1 MIHIIY
7 NLQQHP
13 LEDKAIKYG
22 KQAVNL
28 IKVSAYSEPTLS
40 ENTITS
46 SDSYKE
52 IKEKIKRLD

>member
-22 KQAVNL
+22 KQALNL
-28 IKVSAYSEPTLS
+28 IKVSSYSEPTLS
-40 ENTITS
+40 ENTIAS
-46 SDSYKE
+46 SDSLSL
-52 IKEKIKRLD
+52 IHI